1 MSLSLKASAIN
12 DSHYNYALDQ
22 LILITT
28 SVRCKQFERMV
39 SVNINFL
46 TPINSVSRHYK
57 HIFFQE
63 SSNLKP

>member
-28 SVRCKQFERMV
+28 SVQF
-39 SVNINFL
+39 
-46 TPINSVSRHYK
+46 NS
-57 HIFFQE
+57 
-63 SSNLKP
+63 LKEWYL